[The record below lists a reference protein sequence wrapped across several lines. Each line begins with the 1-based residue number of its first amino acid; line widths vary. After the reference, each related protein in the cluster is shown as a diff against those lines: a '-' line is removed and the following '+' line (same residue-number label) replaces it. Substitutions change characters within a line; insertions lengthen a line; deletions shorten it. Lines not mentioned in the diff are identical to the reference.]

1 MSRQYSL
8 LVPMLVGVL
17 VFSPLPAAG
26 VGLPTSALDGA
37 SQAPTASNATE
48 VTSCRTIDEPGRYEL
63 TTDITNA
70 SAESCISITA
80 DDVVFDGNGHV
91 IDGGN
96 GTDGEGITTPLVSR
110 LRSNVTVADVTVK
123 NWAFGVQ
130 YTAFES
136 GRIENVTVTDSKWGI
151 SLGKASITVASSTV
165 SNTSEA
171 GIQVADSAYGTDYH
185 TRLVGNELTN
195 NRQGVRLLMDD
206 ESSVV
211 VEDNSFRANEDGL
224 WVSNAGNLTV
234 SGNAFAE
241 NVDGIHVYST
251 DRLWED
257 ECEDPPVAQAEIH
270 GNAFLDNR
278 AYGINN
284 TADTTIDATRN
295 YWGASDG
302 PSSPDDPNAPFADP
316 ETGTLADGS
325 GDAVSEGPQDGVSN
339 VHFDDALSE
348 NPVDSA

>member
-1 MSRQYSL
+1 MPRQYSL
-8 LVPMLVGVL
+8 LVPVLVGVL
-17 VFSPLPAAG
+17 VLSPLAATG
-26 VGLPTSALDGA
+26 VGLPTSALDG
-37 SQAPTASNATE
+37 SSGVTTASDATE

-63 TTDITNA
+63 TTDITNE
-70 SAESCISITA
+70 SAETCISITA

-91 IDGGN
+91 IDGVN
-96 GTDGEGITTPLVSR
+96 STDGEGITTPLVSR
-110 LRSNVTVADVTVK
+110 LRSNVTVANVTVR
-123 NWAFGVQ
+123 NWGFGIQ

-151 SLGKASITVASSTV
+151 SLGKASITVANSTV
-165 SNTSEA
+165 SNSSQA
-171 GIQVADSAYGTDYH
+171 GIQVSDSAYGTDYN

-211 VEDNSFRANEDGL
+211 VADNTLQANEDGL
-224 WVSNAGNLTV
+224 WVHHATNLTV
-234 SGNAFAE
+234 SGNAFVE
-241 NVDGIHVYST
+241 NTDGIHVYST

-257 ECEDPPVAQAEIH
+257 ECQDPPIAQAEIH

-284 TADTTIDATRN
+284 TVDTTIDATRN
-295 YWGASDG
+295 YWGAPDG
-302 PSSPDDPNAPFADP
+302 PSSPDDPDAPFADP

-339 VHFDDALSE
+339 VHFDEALSE
-348 NPVDSA
+348 NPVESA